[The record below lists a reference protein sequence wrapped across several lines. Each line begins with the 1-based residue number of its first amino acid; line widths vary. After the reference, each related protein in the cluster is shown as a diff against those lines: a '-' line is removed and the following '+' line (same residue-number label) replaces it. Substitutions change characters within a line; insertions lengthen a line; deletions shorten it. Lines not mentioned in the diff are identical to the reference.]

1 MLGNMIYLSSD
12 WKQTIGRER
21 GCSRNTLVK
30 ECLTLLARHGS
41 VCIRKHETNSF
52 QVSGRENIVFK
63 FSAHTSKKIA
73 LS

>member
-1 MLGNMIYLSSD
+1 MLGDMIYLSSD
-12 WKQTIGRER
+12 WTQNVGRER

-41 VCIRKHETNSF
+41 VRIRKHETNGF
-52 QVSGRENIVFK
+52 QASAGENIVFK
-63 FSAHTSKKIA
+63 LSAHTSKKIA